1 MKKIARIILL
11 GAAIACIFALPA
23 GAEEARYK
31 IPLEDSPFIG
41 PADAPITVFE
51 FLDYQ

>member
-1 MKKIARIILL
+1 MLL

-23 GAEEARYK
+23 SAEEARYK

-41 PADAPITVFE
+41 PVDAPIVMVE